1 MQTHFEGRWGPYLLA
16 LAAWWYLVH
25 GGLALTAPRLAW
37 SPPPLHSLSVP
48 EAEPP
53 MTDRLAASERTREE
67 ILQWLR
73 QFQY

>member
-1 MQTHFEGRWGPYLLA
+1 MQTHFDGGWGSYLLA
-16 LAAWWYLVH
+16 LAAWWYLFH
-25 GGLALTAPRLAW
+25 GGLALTGPRLTW
-37 SPPPLHSLSVP
+37 SLQPPSLSVP
-48 EAEPP
+48 AAEPP